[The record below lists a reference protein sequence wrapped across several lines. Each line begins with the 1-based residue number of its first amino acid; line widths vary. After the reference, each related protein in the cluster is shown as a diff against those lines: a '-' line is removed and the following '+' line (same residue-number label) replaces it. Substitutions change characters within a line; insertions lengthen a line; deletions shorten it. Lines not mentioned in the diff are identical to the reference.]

1 MRSYLLLLLI
11 GLLLFPSCQPA
22 RESRSA
28 NRDRTELLVEENPYK
43 LDFAALKEQKIYSFE
58 ERAAILKD
66 GNRGVLTA
74 MSGGLISLATNAV
87 KKMIKKDRSRYTAE
101 YITGQKDLVFY
112 DQLSTQH
119 PFDPVGMKFNGF
131 TLLRLL
137 PLQQEQEDTALIAEF
152 ELDDTN
158 LYEIL
163 NNNTFRLKLNNLEL
177 NIPKAKVEKKG
188 PRILNMDIEITFSTS
203 YVNEQGM
210 LFDNVTLGKFYLFLR
225 NAPVDKE
232 SPGYADYYRR
242 LKGKQLEGR
251 SFIVPRSF
259 GSYIKPDGTVGR
271 SFSQGAYSISVHV
284 KEASRNSFVMKMLMN
299 NSDKLLETAGSKLK
313 KIMSPSPQGSR
324 N

>member
-1 MRSYLLLLLI
+1 MRHYLLT
-11 GLLLFPSCQPA
+11 LLLFLLVLPSCQPG
-22 RESRSA
+22 RESRSSG
-28 NRDRTELLVEENPYK
+28 RDRTEIQVEEDPYK
-43 LDFAALKEQKIYSFE
+43 LDFTALKEQKIYSFE

-66 GNRGVLTA
+66 GNRGILTA

-131 TLLRLL
+131 TLLRLI
-137 PLQQEQEDTALIAEF
+137 PQPQEQEDTALVAEF
-152 ELDDTN
+152 ELDDHN

-163 NNNTFRLKLNNLEL
+163 NNNTFRLKLKNLEL

-188 PRILNMDIEITFSTS
+188 PRTLNMDIEISFSTS

-225 NAPVDKE
+225 NAPVDKD

-242 LKGKQLEGR
+242 LIGKQLEGR

-271 SFSQGAYSISVHV
+271 SFSQGEYSISVHV
-284 KEASRNSFVMKMLMN
+284 KEASRSSFVMKMLMN
-299 NSDKLLETAGSKLK
+299 NSDKILETAGSKLK
-313 KIMSPSPQGSR
+313 KMMSPAPQGSR